1 MRLREQSHFYHIQET
16 ISIFKHGIAV
26 LQAFVVDGSLA
37 ADELGT
43 DTGGQN
49 DGLTDMVLLQADRNG
64 HLFQVHTDQRAA
76 DIKARGVKFGR
87 PPLPLL
93 ENFYEVHRA
102 WRNKELTLQQ
112 AASACGMPAGTFYGK
127 AVKFEKGGKGEVR
140 GI

>member
-16 ISIFKHGIAV
+16 ISIFKYRITV

-43 DTGGQN
+43 DAGGQQN
-49 DGLTDMVLLQADRNG
+49 GLTDMVLLQADRNG

-87 PPLPLL
+87 PALPLP
-93 ENFYEVHRA
+93 ENFYEIHRA
-102 WRNKELTLQQ
+102 WRAKEITLKQ
-112 AASACGMPAGTFYGK
+112 AAAACGMPVGTFYGK
-127 AVKFEKGGKGEVR
+127 AVKFEKGG
-140 GI
+140 